1 MKIDIVDWKL
11 IGACNLECRHCWG
24 PPKTEKALPEE
35 SLFALIETFV
45 ELGARWVVLTGGEP
59 LIIPCIDAVL
69 KRLDHRGLNV
79 SLSTNTSFF
88 RRHQRAIEAFVSSLN
103 IPLDGSTP
111 EIHARSREDEE
122 SYRTFFDVLGHYRC
136 HPETKPEVLRVGSVY
151 SRATQGDFLAMA
163 ECLEPFVEVI
173 DTWKIYELIDYEFQ
187 RGLRRPILHEEGT
200 FGAEM
205 AQLLSHTSLT
215 PKIVFAPAGCG
226 DRAYFLVNPRG
237 HVVMPTSVNGVT
249 HEVFVGDLLRTPLAD
264 IVSRWEASVH
274 ADRYCLNHRQHY
286 EKAHA
291 RLFPA

>member
-24 PPKTEKALPEE
+24 PPKTEKALPQE
-35 SLFALIETFV
+35 SLFVLIERFV
-45 ELGARWVVLTGGEP
+45 EIGVHWVVLTGGEP
-59 LIIPCIDAVL
+59 LVVPCIDAVL
-69 KRLDHRGLNV
+69 ERLHRRGLSV

-88 RRHQRAIEAFVSSLN
+88 RRHQSAIEAFVSSLN

-111 EIHARSREDEE
+111 AIHARSREDET
-122 SYRTFFDVLGHYRC
+122 SYHTCFDVLRHYQC
-136 HPETKPEVLRVGSVY
+136 HPSVKPEVLRVGSVY
-151 SRATQGDFLAMA
+151 SKATQGDFLAMA
-163 ECLEPFVEVI
+163 ECLEPFAEVI

-187 RGLRRPILHEEGT
+187 RRLRHPILHEEGT

-205 AQLLSHTSLT
+205 AQLLNQTSLAS
-215 PKIVFAPAGCG
+215 KIVLTPAGSG

-237 HVVMPTSVNGVT
+237 HVVMPTDIHGVT
-249 HEVFVGDLLRTPLAD
+249 HEVFVGDLLQTPLAD
-264 IVSRWEASVH
+264 VVSRWEASVH